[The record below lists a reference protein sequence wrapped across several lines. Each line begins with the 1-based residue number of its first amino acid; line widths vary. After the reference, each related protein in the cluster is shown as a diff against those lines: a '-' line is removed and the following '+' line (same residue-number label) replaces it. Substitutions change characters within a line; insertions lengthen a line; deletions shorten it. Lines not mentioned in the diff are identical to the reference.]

1 MKVEGQFRFAASRPQ
16 VWELLID
23 PQALKQCMPGCQR
36 FEEVGT
42 DQYEVTLVVGIA
54 AVKGTYKGKARMA
67 EKDPPHRYK
76 LMVEGSGG
84 PGFVKGEG
92 VLTLEEDGT
101 ETIVAV
107 EGDAQVG
114 GLIASV
120 GQRLI
125 GGVSKQMMGQFFT
138 CLQGQLAARGAAP
151 G

>member
-1 MKVEGQFRFAASRPQ
+1 LKVEGQYRFAASRPQ

-23 PQALKQCMPGCQR
+23 PQALKSCMPGVQR
-36 FEEVGT
+36 FEEVGP
-42 DQYEVTLVVGIA
+42 DEYEVTLEVGIA

-67 EKDPPHRYK
+67 DKEPPQRYK
-76 LMVEGSGG
+76 LVVEGSGG

-92 VLTLEEDGT
+92 ILTLTEDGN
-101 ETIVAV
+101 ETLVAV

-125 GGVSKQMMGQFFT
+125 GGVSKQMMGQFFK
-138 CLQGQLAARGAAP
+138 CMQGQLEARK
-151 G
+151 

>member
-1 MKVEGQFRFAASRPQ
+1 
-16 VWELLID
+16 VWDLLID
-23 PQALKQCMPGCQR
+23 PEALKHCMPGCQR
-36 FEEVGT
+36 FEAVGA
-42 DQYEVTLVVGIA
+42 DEYEVTLEVGIA

-76 LMVEGSGG
+76 LIVEGAGR

-92 VLTLEEDGT
+92 VLTLEEDGN
-101 ETIVAV
+101 ETVVGV

-125 GGVSKQMMGQFFT
+125 GGVSKQMMGQFFN
-138 CLQGQLAARGAAP
+138 CLQGQLGSEK
-151 G
+151 